1 MTATQ
6 PHPAD
11 GAATAAPPTTAVC
24 VFAVRRDGAAP
35 EWPAGARG
43 HAGGGPL
50 GLLALPGTGLS
61 AVVQEVPAADFSEE
75 ALRLRLADP
84 AELERCAR
92 AHHAV
97 VTACAAAGPVVPLPL
112 ATLFTG
118 PDRAAAAL
126 TGQRARFLA
135 ALDQVTG
142 RQEWAVKVYAGP
154 AGRPGDAAP
163 APTERPAAGPGA
175 AYLARVRGR
184 ERDRQ
189 ARQDAVLRATEEV
202 HRVAAGFAAAVVRR
216 PPHGAAATGADRPQV
231 LNAAFLVDE
240 GRAAAMVA
248 AVRALAG
255 ARAGLDVRVDV
266 SGPWAPYSFTGDSHD
281 GGTAR

>member
-1 MTATQ
+1 MTATE
-6 PHPAD
+6 PHPAG
-11 GAATAAPPTTAVC
+11 GAATAAPPATAVC
-24 VFAVRRDGAAP
+24 VFAVRRDGGAP
-35 EWPAGARG
+35 DWPAGARG
-43 HAGGGPL
+43 YAGGGPL

-118 PDRAAAAL
+118 SDRAAAAL

-135 ALDQVTG
+135 ALDRVTG

-154 AGRPGDAAP
+154 AGRSADAAP
-163 APTERPAAGPGA
+163 APAERPATGPGA

-189 ARQDAVLRATEEV
+189 ARQDAVLRVTEEV
-202 HRVAAGFAAAVVRR
+202 HRAAAGFAAAAVRR

-240 GRAAAMVA
+240 GKAAAMVA